1 MYKHCFEAKF
11 NKGIR
16 NSCGHWYLTVSVR
29 AANCSMNVVL
39 CNFCQSL
46 SIVESDI
53 CCIVLH
59 GTSMCLIRALIFPPG
74 FSTNCAC
81 IA

>member
-1 MYKHCFEAKF
+1 M
-11 NKGIR
+11 
-16 NSCGHWYLTVSVR
+16 SVR

-59 GTSMCLIRALIFPPG
+59 GTCMCLIRALIFPLRNLIEILLFKAVTLVVTLHING
-74 FSTNCAC
+74 DDFMQSSILNA
-81 IA
+81 